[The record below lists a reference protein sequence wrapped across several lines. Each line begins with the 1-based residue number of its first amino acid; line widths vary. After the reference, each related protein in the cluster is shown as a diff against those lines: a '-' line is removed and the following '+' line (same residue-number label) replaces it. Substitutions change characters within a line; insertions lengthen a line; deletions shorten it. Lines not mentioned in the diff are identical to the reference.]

1 MLATLNQSAGD
12 LGILKR
18 QQALVAYSWWRQFLA
33 SLTVRLL
40 VSGVDGQRNSRR
52 RPLLRRWSLV

>member
-18 QQALVAYSWWRQFLA
+18 QQALDECKICAAMSAIKHWP
-33 SLTVRLL
+33 TVRFPA
-40 VSGVDGQRNSRR
+40 VSLAV
-52 RPLLRRWSLV
+52 LRVTVSYC

>member
-18 QQALVAYSWWRQFLA
+18 QQALDQSMNI
-33 SLTVRLL
+33 LL
-40 VSGVDGQRNSRR
+40 ECFRGATLG
-52 RPLLRRWSLV
+52 P